1 MTEITTNSGFNLSL
15 DETRLNDMEMFDA
28 IVSLE
33 DGDTTQIPR
42 ILSLMLGKETKKA
55 LYDHCR
61 LPDGRVPIET
71 VYGELHSIFD
81 GLKQPE
87 KK

>member
-1 MTEITTNSGFNLSL
+1 MTHITTQSGFELDL
-15 DETRLNDMEMFDA
+15 DESRLNDMEMFDS
-28 IVSLE
+28 IVALE

-42 ILSLMLGKETKKA
+42 ILNRLLGAGTKKE
-55 LYDHCR
+55 LYNHCR
-61 LPDGRVPIET
+61 LEDGRVPIET
-71 VYGELHSIFD
+71 VYGELKSIFD